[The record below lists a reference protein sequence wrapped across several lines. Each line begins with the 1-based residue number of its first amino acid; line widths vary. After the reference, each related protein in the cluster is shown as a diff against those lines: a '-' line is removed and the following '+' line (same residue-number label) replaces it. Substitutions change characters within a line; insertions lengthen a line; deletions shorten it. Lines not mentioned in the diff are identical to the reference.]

1 MAIEFEMLHA
11 IVSFRYNKQF
21 AGYLNRQADFKGTH
35 NSFAYNS

>member
-21 AGYLNRQADFKGTH
+21 PGYLNRQANFKGTR